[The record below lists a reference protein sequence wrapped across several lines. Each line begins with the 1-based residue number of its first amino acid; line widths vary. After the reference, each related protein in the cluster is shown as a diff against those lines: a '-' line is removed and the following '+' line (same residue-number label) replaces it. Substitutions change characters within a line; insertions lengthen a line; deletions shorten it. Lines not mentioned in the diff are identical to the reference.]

1 MIGLILAAGRSSRL
15 GEPKILF
22 QYLGKSLLE
31 RTCQQALSVC
41 SEILVLIGAETEKSS
56 EILRKLQR
64 TNPKVQFSISE
75 HWSEGMGSTLAEG
88 LRMLADKQDD
98 IMVLLC
104 DLPFIESS
112 HLSALQNAKQLHP
125 KLFIVSDFGGQM
137 SPPVVIPNQ
146 FQSQFFNWKGEK
158 GLGEIWHKQA
168 KDVLYCHFNVQYKDL
183 DTPDEKAY
191 WRVVE
196 TQNTTE

>member
-56 EILRKLQR
+56 EILLKLQR
-64 TNPKVQFSISE
+64 TNSKVKFSISK

-88 LRMLADKQDD
+88 LRMLADKKDD

-112 HLSALQNAKQLHP
+112 HLSALQNAKKLHP

-137 SPPVVIPNQ
+137 SPPVVIPHQ
-146 FQSQFFNWKGEK
+146 FQSQFFDWKGEK

-183 DTPDEKAY
+183 DTPDDKAY

>member
-56 EILRKLQR
+56 EILIKLQR
-64 TNPKVQFSISE
+64 TNSKVQFSISE

-112 HLSALQNAKQLHP
+112 HLTALQNARKLHP
-125 KLFIVSDFGGQM
+125 KFFIVSDFGGQM
-137 SPPVVIPNQ
+137 SPPVVIPHQ

-183 DTPDEKAY
+183 DTPDDKAY

-196 TQNTTE
+196 TQNTAE

>member
-56 EILRKLQR
+56 EILIKLQR
-64 TNPKVQFSISE
+64 TNSKVQFSISE

-112 HLSALQNAKQLHP
+112 HLSALQSARQLHP
-125 KLFIVSDFGGQM
+125 KFFIVSDFGGQM
-137 SPPVVIPNQ
+137 SPPVVIPHQ

-183 DTPDEKAY
+183 DTPDDKAY

-196 TQNTTE
+196 TQNTVE